1 MVGSISIVTTGVDD
15 DPRTG
20 VPKKEQKKLQ
30 NFWMLFYF
38 HFTFCQNIKQNFL
51 NVLYAT
57 LTKVLKCEFVV
68 DQYLLFNTSFVIFT
82 IRKAAIG
89 ICHSLNLKI
98 RLFLNVFLTFR
109 YSLKKVLEL
118 IWASSSS
125 SFLFCILPQ
134 ILWQKDSPSLSVP
147 SGPWLWIWL

>member
-20 VPKKEQKKLQ
+20 VPKKEQKK
-30 NFWMLFYF
+30 F

-134 ILWQKDSPSLSVP
+134 IL
-147 SGPWLWIWL
+147 